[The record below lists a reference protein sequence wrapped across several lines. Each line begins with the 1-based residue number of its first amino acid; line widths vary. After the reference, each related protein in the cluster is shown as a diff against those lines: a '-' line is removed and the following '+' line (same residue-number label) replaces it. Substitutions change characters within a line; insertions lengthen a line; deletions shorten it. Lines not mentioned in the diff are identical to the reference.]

1 MWRDRIE
8 AQPMFDIL
16 SMANKRAETGNYVAR
31 MEIGDTP
38 GFKNSHIHD
47 LISKYSVSE
56 YRYSPSQGEKV
67 LRESVIASQWPTC
80 SPDNIVIGPANFLI
94 TAALASCT
102 SPNDLILLPD
112 PGFPTY
118 RLSANFLGLQVIYYP
133 INIKGEKAF
142 PDLDS
147 FVKDLGVRPKAIVL
161 NNPSNPLGIA
171 FSGEAIKFALRNFSS
186 MGISVV
192 IDETYVN
199 LVYDDINP
207 LIDEIPATRIR
218 TLSKEHCA
226 PGLRVG
232 YALSDSDKIETMS
245 NLMSL
250 SISCIPQFIQ
260 FAVAEYLQKPAS
272 KSFVN
277 DVKSEMKRRFG
288 LLSAA
293 LSSESLPSKPN
304 STFYAMLA
312 VGDGDTAFKFLL
324 DRNVSTCPGVKF
336 GNSSKSFVRV
346 SLAGAEETFSRDI
359 QMLIDAI
366 AELNVNL

>member
-38 GFKNSHIHD
+38 GFKNPHLHD

-67 LRESVIASQWPTC
+67 LRESVIASQWPTY

-133 INIKGEKAF
+133 INIKGEKVF

-171 FSGEAIKFALRNFSS
+171 FSGEAIKFALRNFFS
-186 MGISVV
+186 MGISVI
-192 IDETYVN
+192 IDETYIN
-199 LVYDDINP
+199 LVYDDIYP
-207 LIDEIPATRIR
+207 MIDEIPATRIR

-260 FAVAEYLQKPAS
+260 FAVAEYLQKPTS

-293 LSSESLPSKPN
+293 LSPESLPSKPN